1 MAVRK
6 SKCVVSEARLQQ
18 NRTQTGME
26 LYQLRTFVAVA
37 ETQSV
42 TRAAE
47 RLYTTP
53 PSVSA
58 HIKALEAELR
68 VALFV
73 RTPRGMTLTPQG
85 EQLRHRAE
93 TALQAA
99 EALLSAAVTLQQEL
113 VGELNLGVNSTPQLL
128 RLPELLTTM
137 QESHRRLR
145 LNLMSCVSGRVGEL
159 LRSGTLDLAFLFG
172 GSTTPDLLFESL
184 GQVELIVAAPLAW
197 EPYLRRGRWEEI
209 AALPWIASTVDC
221 PFEALSDALFCGR
234 GLTPHKVA
242 LSDDGVTK
250 LGLIRAG
257 VGVALLER
265 MEAEA
270 AAAQGGI
277 ALWAPQPL
285 FCTLGL
291 ACLER
296 RRGEPAL
303 TAVRQAIRQIWET
316 DLSL

>member
-1 MAVRK
+1 
-6 SKCVVSEARLQQ
+6 
-18 NRTQTGME
+18 ME

-85 EQLRHRAE
+85 EQLRQRAE
-93 TALQAA
+93 AALQAA

-113 VGELNLGVNSTPQLL
+113 VGELNVGINSTPQLL
-128 RLPELLTTM
+128 RLPQLLTTM
-137 QESHRRLR
+137 QDAHPRLR
-145 LNLMSCVSGRVGEL
+145 LNLVSCVSGRVGEL
-159 LRSGTLDLAFLFG
+159 LRSGALDLAFLFG
-172 GSTTPDLLFESL
+172 GSTASDLRFEPL
-184 GQVELIVAAPLAW
+184 GKVELIVAAPRTW
-197 EPYLRRGRWEEI
+197 EPQLQRGRWEEI

-221 PFEALSDALFCGR
+221 PFEAISDALFCER
-234 GLTPHKVA
+234 GLTLHKVA

-257 VGVALLER
+257 VGGALLER
-265 MEAEA
+265 VEAEA
-270 AAAQGGI
+270 AAAQGEI
-277 ALWAPQPL
+277 ALWSPQPL

-296 RRGEPAL
+296 RCGEPAL
-303 TAVRQAIRQIWET
+303 AAVRQAVSTIWKTE
-316 DLSL
+316 L